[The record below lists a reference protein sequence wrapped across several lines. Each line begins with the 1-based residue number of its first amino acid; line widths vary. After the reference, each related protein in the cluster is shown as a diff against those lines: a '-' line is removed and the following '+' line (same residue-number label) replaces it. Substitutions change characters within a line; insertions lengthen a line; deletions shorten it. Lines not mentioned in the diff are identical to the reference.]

1 MKPEERNRKKVEA
14 FDPHP
19 PGTKHQMMAARSRK
33 VKDGKQKVENKTK
46 NRDRMKLVRQKE
58 KGNKTTQ
65 KERKFRIRNYRR
77 RRKLLDFCLNFEYQN
92 QPFW

>member
-46 NRDRMKLVRQKE
+46 NRDRMRLVRQKE
-58 KGNKTTQ
+58 KENKTTQ
-65 KERKFRIRNYRR
+65 KEKKTQKK
-77 RRKLLDFCLNFEYQN
+77 KLQKKKKVA
-92 QPFW
+92 